1 MTDFCWRH
9 FLRFQVE
16 GMIKLSGKEI
26 SLVLGTAGHIDHGKT
41 TLIKAITGVDCDS
54 LVEEKKRGITIELGF
69 APLRLPSEKI
79 VSVIDVPGHE
89 KFIRQM
95 VAGVSGI
102 DAVLL
107 VVAADEG
114 VMPQT
119 REHLDILE
127 LLGIHDGFVVLTKA
141 DLVDDEMIEMAT
153 EDVSE
158 LLQGSF
164 LEGKKI
170 IPVSSVTRK
179 NLDTVIDEIERLVSS
194 SHPRSRKGPFFMPID
209 RAFPVAGF
217 GTVVTGTAY
226 GGKIFPGRE
235 VSILPLEKDAR
246 IRSVQVHSSMVE
258 EAWAG
263 QRVAMSLTGVSVDDL
278 HRGDVVCE
286 KGLFKKTSC
295 FDTYLKILPSSPE
308 PLTHWQRIRLH
319 IGTSDVLGRV
329 SLLGEKEILP
339 GQVGFAQIV
348 TEEDVVASFS
358 ERFIIRFYSPLV
370 TIGGGEVLFPYGRK
384 PRGRTSRIEYLKML
398 SDLKKAPP
406 NEGKLAAI
414 VLSREM
420 IPVSEASILIQESEQ
435 NLLAKLK
442 KMEKQGDVLVT
453 ESSPRM
459 IFSRRAIEKY
469 SNEINEILSS
479 FHEEQPYSPGLLPPK
494 LAELIKWNY
503 DIKALKTLL
512 SYLSELSIVSYE
524 DGIVCQ
530 YGFTAQDDKF
540 FEENSKKVLDLC
552 IHKGFHF
559 PTIEEISLELNLD
572 NKRFSSFFENLRNMG
587 EVVILQGNFVLHKEL
602 QSRFVDLLKDIR
614 QDITIA
620 SVRDKTGSSRKFILP
635 VLEYLDSRKI
645 TRRVGD
651 KRILLLKNL

>member
-1 MTDFCWRH
+1 M
-9 FLRFQVE
+9 
-16 GMIKLSGKEI
+16 SGKEI

-41 TLIKAITGVDCDS
+41 TLIKSITGVDCDR

-69 APLRLPSEKI
+69 APLKLPSEKI
-79 VSVIDVPGHE
+79 ISVIDVPGHE

-119 REHLDILE
+119 REHLEILE
-127 LLGIHDGFVVLTKA
+127 LLGVNEGFVVLTKS
-141 DLVDDEMIEMAT
+141 DLVDEEMLEMAV

-158 LLQGSF
+158 LLKGSF

-170 IPVSSVTRK
+170 IPVSSVTRN
-179 NLDTVIDEIERLVSS
+179 NLVKVVAELERLVSS
-194 SHPRSRKGPFFMPID
+194 VRPRTRKGPFFMPID

-226 GGKIFPGRE
+226 AGKITPGRE
-235 VSILPLEKDAR
+235 VSILPLGKEAR

-286 KGLFKKTSC
+286 KDLFQSTNC
-295 FDTYLKILPSSPE
+295 FDTFLKLLPSSPE
-308 PLTHWQRIRLH
+308 PLRHWQRIRLH
-319 IGTSDVLGRV
+319 LGTSDVLGRV

-339 GQVGFAQIV
+339 GEQGFAQIV
-348 TEEDVVASFS
+348 TEESVVTSFS
-358 ERFIIRFYSPLV
+358 ERFIIRFYSPLI

-384 PRGRTSRIEYLKML
+384 PRGRSSREEYRKML
-398 SDLKKAPP
+398 SSLREADSKEA
-406 NEGKLAAI
+406 KLAVIAQ
-414 VLSREM
+414 SREM
-420 IPVSEASILIQESEQ
+420 IPVSEAGVLIQESDQ
-435 NLLAKLK
+435 NIMAKLSK
-442 KMEKQGDVLVT
+442 LEKQGEVLVT
-453 ESSPRM
+453 QSGQKI
-459 IFSRRAIEKY
+459 IFSRGAIDKY
-469 SNEINEILSS
+469 TTEINTVLSL
-479 FHEEQPYSPGLLPPK
+479 FHEEHPYNPGLLPPK
-494 LAELIKWNY
+494 LAESIKWNY

-512 SYLSELSIVSYE
+512 SYLDELNKLTFN
-524 DGIVCQ
+524 DGVVCQ
-530 YGFTAQDDKF
+530 YGFTARDDRL
-540 FEENSKKVLDLC
+540 FEENSRKVRDFC
-552 IHKGFHF
+552 CRKEFQF
-559 PTIEEISLELNLD
+559 PTIENLSSELD
-572 NKRFSSFFENLRNMG
+572 MESRQFSSFLENLRNMG
-587 EVVILQGNFVLHKEL
+587 EIVILQGNFVLHKEV
-602 QSRFVDLLKDIR
+602 QERFVELLKDIR
-614 QDITIA
+614 QDITIGT
-620 SVRDKTGSSRKFILP
+620 VRDLTGSSRKFILP

-651 KRILLLKNL
+651 KRILLLKK